1 MKLIYSW
8 IDLYAKIVV
17 KIADF
22 ENDHKGLIETLEK
35 IGIEKLNDKDS
46 TGEIPLDDIDPF
58 TFLSYLNKYGDDRRI
73 DLLNRLSK
81 EWDLGEHVFDVCG
94 LPTSNAQKVWLF
106 PYKFDRNNNEIE
118 RLWGAYHAVMD
129 DSLTNDILQDISGI
143 LSVGWTKI
151 TEGLFYL
158 KPNEY
163 LPLNRAVIPYLQSL
177 EVNVQ
182 FKSYEG
188 IMETC
193 EQVRN
198 ITDKPFFEISYEG
211 WLHADGLKRKPNY
224 WRIGTS
230 VDNESV
236 LSEML
241 DHNLVSIGWP
251 DIGDINKLP
260 AVNKTEIEK
269 ELKRIYDYD
278 NRLASRKA
286 NEILNFVKKLSY
298 NDYVIAMN
306 GHKVEAIAKVLDQR
320 YHFVTGLKFQHVK
333 VVKWLQNDVHDLSFA
348 EGSRTTFV
356 PIEDPNNIEKINSAL
371 DANSTPL
378 VTPSIPKTKSTDKI
392 NSIPLNQILYGP
404 PGTGKTYRTINKALS
419 IIENKDEG
427 ELETESRQDL
437 KRRFKG
443 YLDNGQ
449 IVFTTFHQ
457 SMSYEDFVEG
467 IKPEIDE
474 NEDGERKVIYEV
486 KEGIFKTI
494 VDKAKKLHVVDSSEG
509 VNKTFDDAW
518 NDLIEKIETASEEEE
533 HYTLPLRSANK
544 KIDVILISNNGNLK
558 LKPKNGREKGY
569 TVSYNRVKRLQEA
582 FPDLQVVSNIDKQFR
597 TVIGGMNSSAYWAVL
612 NYINTWLKDN
622 SITTSSIS
630 KEALPH
636 VLIIDE
642 INRGN
647 VSAIFGELI
656 TLIEESKRAGKDEAL
671 EVVLPYSKEKFSVP
685 SNLYLIGTMNTADRS
700 VEALDTALRRRFAFT
715 EMLPQPALIREDGA
729 LKASNGVLSIK
740 DGGEIDLVK
749 VLEIINK
756 RIVALLDKDH
766 QIGHSYLINVQ
777 SVQDLVH
784 AFNNCIIPLLKE
796 YFYRDEEKI
805 ALVLGAGFFT
815 MENETM
821 EEELFPAI
829 SKFRIPQSKPRLRIH
844 TLAED
849 SILEAL
855 NQLIG

>member
-1 MKLIYSW
+1 MNLIYSW
-8 IDLYAKIVV
+8 VDLYAKIVS

-22 ENDHKGLIETLEK
+22 ENNHKGLINTLEN

-46 TGEIPLDDIDPF
+46 SGEIPLDDIDPF

-73 DLLNRLSK
+73 ELLNRLSK
-81 EWDLGEHVFDVCG
+81 EWNLGEEVFDVCG

-106 PYKFDRNNNEIE
+106 PYKFDRINNEIE
-118 RLWGAYHAVMD
+118 RLWAAYHAVMN
-129 DSLTNDILQDISGI
+129 DSLTNDILQDIIGI

-158 KPNEY
+158 KPTEY
-163 LPLNRAVIPYLQSL
+163 LPLNRAVLPYLQSL

-182 FKSYEG
+182 FRSYEG
-188 IMETC
+188 IIETC

-198 ITDKPFFEISYEG
+198 ITNKPFFEISYEG
-211 WLHADGLKRKPNY
+211 WLYADGLKRQPNY

-230 VDNESV
+230 ENKESI
-236 LSEML
+236 LNEML
-241 DHNLVSIGWP
+241 ENNIVSIGWS
-251 DIGDINKLP
+251 DIGDFNRLP
-260 AVNKTEIEK
+260 AVNKTEIQK

-278 NRLASRKA
+278 NRLSSRKA
-286 NEILNFVKKLSY
+286 NEIINFVKKLSY
-298 NDYVIAMN
+298 NDYVVVMS
-306 GHKVEAIAKVLDQR
+306 GHKVQAIAKVLDQR
-320 YHFVTGLKFQHVK
+320 YHYVDNLRFQHVK
-333 VVKWLQNDVHDLSFA
+333 VVQWLQKDVQNLSFS
-348 EGSRTTFV
+348 EGSQTTFF
-356 PIEDPNNIEKINSAL
+356 PIQDPTNIEKINFAL

-378 VTPSIPKTKSTDKI
+378 VTPNTPKTKSTDKM

-427 ELETESRQDL
+427 ELEAENRQDL

-486 KEGIFKTI
+486 KEGIFKSI
-494 VDKAKKLHVVDSSEG
+494 VDKAKKLHVVDSPEG
-509 VNKTFDDAW
+509 VNRTFDDAW
-518 NDLIEKIETASEEEE
+518 NDLLEKIEIASEEEE
-533 HYTLPLRSANK
+533 YYSLPLRSPNK
-544 KIDVILISNNGNLK
+544 TIDVILISNNGNLK

-569 TVSYNRVKRLQEA
+569 TVSYNRIKRLQEA
-582 FPDLQVVSNIDKQFR
+582 FPDLQMVSNIDKQFR

-622 SITTSSIS
+622 SITTSSIA

-715 EMLPQPALIREDGA
+715 EMMPQPALIREDGA
-729 LKASNGVLSIK
+729 LKETNGVLSIK
-740 DGGEIDLVK
+740 EGSEIDLVK

-766 QIGHSYLINVQ
+766 QIGHSYLINVK
-777 SVQDLVH
+777 SVRDLVH

-796 YFYRDEEKI
+796 YFYHDEEKI
-805 ALVLGAGFFT
+805 TLVLGTGFFT

-821 EEELFPAI
+821 EEELFPAN

-849 SILEAL
+849 SIIEAL